1 MKTSKCHLIY
11 RNVSKTSDRNNEK
24 NLKVDK
30 IEFFWNFPRNV
41 FCALLLPCLRGLK
54 SVISAT
60 MSALYHLP
68 ATTNLSMFGKWF
80 LVRFFGILH
89 CRFLITSR
97 CRAPPPTLKP
107 ENCDGWLLHAPGAPT
122 NKMSSGDEV
131 ATHWLPSRLARS
143 SPVSQ
148 AGSAKILRSTS
159 PQLQPCSP
167 TPPRDANT
175 PWSTASQPQNVNPP
189 FQHRAREDNP
199 TAPENRSSQL
209 L

>member
-11 RNVSKTSDRNNEK
+11 RNISKTSDRNNEK

-89 CRFLITSR
+89 RRFLNTSL
-97 CRAPPPTLKP
+97 CRVHMSISGDGIAQDVDTILWSFAIAGYLDEERDLIGKLWKRV
-107 ENCDGWLLHAPGAPT
+107 CDG
-122 NKMSSGDEV
+122 
-131 ATHWLPSRLARS
+131 RLQFNFEYQR
-143 SPVSQ
+143 
-148 AGSAKILRSTS
+148 
-159 PQLQPCSP
+159 QLALFYAAAQIDGPNLKH
-167 TPPRDANT
+167 T
-175 PWSTASQPQNVNPP
+175 
-189 FQHRAREDNP
+189 
-199 TAPENRSSQL
+199 
-209 L
+209 